1 MRNSLP
7 KRRGIHLKR
16 CKLRKRN
23 AGWVIHRQ
31 KAIVAEGKKEEMFY
45 ENLNRFC
52 HQFQQQF
59 VCDYS
64 YEK

>member
-31 KAIVAEGKKEEMFY
+31 KAIDAEGKKEGMFY
-45 ENLNRFC
+45 ENPNRFC